1 MFLDFSAVLKRQNND
16 ELRYCWSVCTLPK
29 NRFQSLQILKK
40 VGNPNITHY
49 INYSHEI
56 TVLMFE
62 VIMLY
67 AMLNHRSIFHV
78 SRSSTW
84 FRTFWKQVLNL
95 SYLTRNLKVRD
106 TPVRILIR
114 ILFFTWHFCTSVNN
128 LFEIISQKY
137 VLWCFRIGNC

>member
-29 NRFQSLQILKK
+29 NRFQSFQILKK
-40 VGNPNITHY
+40 VGNSNITHY

-56 TVLMFE
+56 TVLCLKSLCFMLCWITDPYFMFQGHQ
-62 VIMLY
+62 LGSG
-67 AMLNHRSIFHV
+67 LFGQ
-78 SRSSTW
+78 
-84 FRTFWKQVLNL
+84 QVLNL